1 MVLNGESTN
10 LHAVWDTAVV
20 EALGDDPG
28 TVAAV
33 LERQITAGDK
43 RQWSQ
48 GSVVDWANQS
58 FQIAKTKI
66 YPMLPGTGGT
76 DAPIV
81 LPPDYARHQ
90 ADITRTQIERAGVRL
105 ALLLNKILDK

>member
-1 MVLNGESTN
+1 VVLNGESTN

-81 LPPDYARHQ
+81 CRLIMPGTRPTLPAPRSSGPVSGWLYC
-90 ADITRTQIERAGVRL
+90 
-105 ALLLNKILDK
+105 